1 MILPQGGSGVAPQHG
16 TGGKLLL
23 GGAFGLESRL
33 AYGGSWAAAESA
45 SGSGGYRDLVLGAS
59 VFRAGRSQK
68 GRNAPGAAFHLR
80 QSCLRTTGAGLPL
93 GSE

>member
-1 MILPQGGSGVAPQHG
+1 MAPQHG

-23 GGAFGLESRL
+23 GGAFGLESRV

-68 GRNAPGAAFHLR
+68 GRNAPGAALSP
-80 QSCLRTTGAGLPL
+80 QTELPEDNR
-93 GSE
+93 GWAAPGI